1 MAAQDL
7 TLEQL
12 ATRAGEEAPVE
23 INFRQ
28 NKLSKMYLAPHVDA
42 LKAELQQLRTA
53 FDNGYKNSAEVRNNP
68 RRTYPKGYCL
78 EITKGVRDMLQ
89 NQLQNPATPAMKA
102 LRDFCANGGIAKR
115 VWGNLRNNYFQNAFQ
130 MGNLYVDVANDT
142 VNPSKPQIEILPW
155 VKSGFYAIR
164 DYNMYGKLAEKYWG
178 GQVYANRCLPELSV
192 MFPILFVNRYGE
204 LEMHANYQTILYRN
218 MEQNFK
224 LSEMYLFNRKNSMIP
239 LPEQHQVFLQK
250 EFGALAE
257 PVADDDLRAIFANA
271 RARNL
276 RFDVSL
282 SQPLLDT
289 ALEIGKRSK
298 QQAVSL

>member
-1 MAAQDL
+1 MAVQEL
-7 TLEQL
+7 TLEQI
-12 ATRAGEEAPVE
+12 ATRADEETPAE

-28 NKLSKMYLAPHVDA
+28 NKLSKTYLAPHIEGLRAD
-42 LKAELQQLRTA
+42 LQQLRTA
-53 FDNGYKNSAEVRNNP
+53 FDNSYKNSAEVRNNP

-78 EITKGVRDMLQ
+78 EITKGVRDLLQ
-89 NQLQNPATPAMKA
+89 NQIHNPTTPAMKA

-130 MGNLYVDVANDT
+130 IGNLYVDVANDT

-155 VKSGFYAIR
+155 AKSGFYGIR

-178 GQVYANRCLPELSV
+178 GQVYANRYLPELAV

-224 LSEMYLFNRKNSMIP
+224 LSEMYLFNRKNNLAP
-239 LPEQHQVFLQK
+239 LPEQYHAFLQNA
-250 EFGALAE
+250 FGALAA
-257 PVADDDLRAIFANA
+257 PVGDDALRAIFANA
-271 RARNL
+271 RQSNL
-276 RFDVSL
+276 RFDISRC
-282 SQPLLDT
+282 QPLLDT
-289 ALEIGKRSK
+289 ALEIGKKSK
-298 QQAVSL
+298 EQAVE